1 MTTKPKKKTTHKKT
15 HAKAH
20 PKKKNPAKKTHA
32 KAHPKKRR
40 TTRRKNPGIPGFV
53 KGLAGAAVGGVVGAG
68 AMMVISRTTLSP
80 KAKAGAL
87 VAGGLALGLGVSL
100 IDPAFGAGLGA
111 GGIATG
117 GIAAV
122 AAIGASATTQATPA
136 SPSVDGGRPP
146 GALQGVGDLG
156 RVYAELGQVVADLDV
171 DDLEEAMDGVYFDD
185 EALPD
190 KQTQQTNPRNPHPR
204 KTQHK
209 WPLPASR
216 S

>member
-1 MTTKPKKKTTHKKT
+1 MTTKPKPKKKTTHKKT
-15 HAKAH
+15 HAK

-53 KGLAGAAVGGVVGAG
+53 KGLAGAAVGGVAGAG
-68 AMMVISRTTLSP
+68 AMMVISRTTMSP

-100 IDPAFGAGLGA
+100 LDPAFGAGLGA
-111 GGIATG
+111 GSVAAG

-136 SPSVDGGRPP
+136 SPAVDGGRPP
-146 GALQGVGDLG
+146 AAIKGVGELG
-156 RVYAELGQVVADLDV
+156 RVYAQLGAVVADLDV
-171 DDLEEAMDGVYFDD
+171 EQI
-185 EALPD
+185 EALEGIVFD
-190 KQTQQTNPRNPHPR
+190 
-204 KTQHK
+204 
-209 WPLPASR
+209 S
-216 S
+216 